1 MNDTIR
7 IATYNI
13 HKCRGMD
20 RRVRPERI
28 AEVIA
33 QLDADVVALQEV
45 VNHAGG
51 LPQEH
56 QGAYIAGLLGYDYR
70 FGENR
75 KIGPAGS
82 PSSPSLARRGGSAYG
97 NVTLSRLPI
106 VASENYDI
114 TWRGRERRGAF
125 RCDIGFGERVLHV
138 FNVHLGTA
146 FLERRHQGRLLT
158 SKILSS
164 DGMKGPRIVV
174 GDFNEWTKG
183 LATRLMGGSFDSI
196 DAKLMTR
203 FGRTYPGVL
212 PFLHLDHFYFDRCF
226 APVHYKLHRSKLALV
241 ASDHLPIVA
250 ELRWKAQCD
259 ARTA

>member
-7 IATYNI
+7 IASYNI
-13 HKCRGMD
+13 HKCRGLD

-28 AEVIA
+28 AEVIR

-45 VNHAGG
+45 VSHVGSA
-51 LPQEH
+51 PEEH
-56 QGAYIAGLLGYDYR
+56 QGAYIAGLLRYDFR

-75 KIGPAGS
+75 KIGP
-82 PSSPSLARRGGSAYG
+82 SAYG

-106 VASENYDI
+106 VKSENYDI

-125 RCDIGFGERVLHV
+125 RSDIQFGSQIIHV

-158 SKILSS
+158 SRVLQQR
-164 DGMKGPRIVV
+164 GLGPRIVV

-183 LATRLMGGSFDSI
+183 LASRLMGGHFESI
-196 DAKLMTR
+196 DAKLMAR
-203 FGRTYPGVL
+203 FGRTYPGVF
-212 PFLHLDHFYFDRCF
+212 PFLHLDHFYFDSCLQL
-226 APVHYKLHRSKLALV
+226 VTCKLHRSKLALV
-241 ASDHLPIVA
+241 ASDHLPIVG
-250 ELRWKAQCD
+250 ELRLQGECEVRSA
-259 ARTA
+259 

>member
-13 HKCRGMD
+13 HKCRGLD

-28 AEVIA
+28 AQVIR

-45 VNHAGG
+45 VNQVGG
-51 LPQEH
+51 AAEEH
-56 QGAYIAGLLGYDYR
+56 QAAYIAGLLRYDYR

-75 KIGPAGS
+75 KIGP
-82 PSSPSLARRGGSAYG
+82 SAYG

-106 VASENYDI
+106 VKSENYDI

-125 RCDIGFGERVLHV
+125 RCDVQVGSQIVHV

-158 SKILSS
+158 SKVLQQSGLS
-164 DGMKGPRIVV
+164 GPRIVV

-183 LATRLMGGSFDSI
+183 LASKLMGGNFESI
-196 DAKLMTR
+196 DAKLMAR
-203 FGRTYPGVL
+203 FGRTYPGVF
-212 PFLHLDHFYFDRCF
+212 PFLHLDHFYFDSCLEL
-226 APVHYKLHRSKLALV
+226 VTSKLHRSKLALV
-241 ASDHLPIVA
+241 ASDHLPIVG
-250 ELRWKAQCD
+250 ELRLKAACEIQS
-259 ARTA
+259 AS